1 MIAGRSEQ
9 GRRERQSEAAMF
21 TSDDDGQ
28 ICMNVIIIARKGTMK
43 LGQSERQSCGAK
55 QERSRPPPP
64 GAIAN
69 ITEYLTGFGS
79 EDVEQLGKHSVA
91 RKEALYR

>member
-1 MIAGRSEQ
+1 MKEGA
-9 GRRERQSEAAMF
+9 REEAMF

-43 LGQSERQSCGAK
+43 LGQSERASCGAK
-55 QERSRPPPP
+55 QERTRPPPS

-91 RKEALYR
+91 RKEALNR